1 MQEVPVL
8 IVGGGPVG
16 LTASILLSREGLTSL
31 LVERHAGTAIHPK
44 ARGIN
49 ARTMEMYRQLGIEAE
64 IRAAGLPP
72 DKARFIVWTRTLAGE
87 EIERRVPWRSS
98 DKSQEVSSVRN
109 CLCPQDDFEPVL
121 RAAAQRRPEAELR
134 FSTEVTDIVQDD
146 DGVTATLAN
155 LADGGE
161 TKVRAKYVIAAD
173 GAQSRIR
180 RSLGVQ
186 MIGREKVYESVNIV
200 FNADLRPWTA
210 DRPAALYFVE
220 HPKLKATF
228 LTINATDRWGFLVN
242 SLSAYGYTPADFTP
256 ERSAELVRMAAG
268 VSDLDVKILGIAPW
282 IASAH
287 VAERYRHGRIFLAG
301 DAAHEMPPTGGFGLN
316 TGVQDV
322 HNLAWKLAA
331 VLRGRAGEALLDTY
345 HDERQP
351 VGRAITSESL
361 NNSVS
366 MGRLAG
372 PSSGTALARP
382 EYLNEQ
388 GMIFGAAYAS
398 AAIIPDGTPE
408 PAVTNRTTDYVPSA
422 RPGGR
427 APHVWLEQGGAR
439 VSTIDLVGNG
449 FALLTGA
456 KGDDWAG
463 AARRVSTDIGLPL
476 KSFAIGNGDL
486 ADPDGE
492 WPAAYEVDH
501 DGAVLV
507 RPDGYVAWR
516 SRGGAAD
523 APATLRG
530 VFRAVLASP

>member
-1 MQEVPVL
+1 
-8 IVGGGPVG
+8 
-16 LTASILLSREGLTSL
+16 
-31 LVERHAGTAIHPK
+31 
-44 ARGIN
+44 
-49 ARTMEMYRQLGIEAE
+49 
-64 IRAAGLPP
+64 
-72 DKARFIVWTRTLAGE
+72 
-87 EIERRVPWRSS
+87 
-98 DKSQEVSSVRN
+98 
-109 CLCPQDDFEPVL
+109 
-121 RAAAQRRPEAELR
+121 
-134 FSTEVTDIVQDD
+134 
-146 DGVTATLAN
+146 
-155 LADGGE
+155 
-161 TKVRAKYVIAAD
+161 
-173 GAQSRIR
+173 
-180 RSLGVQ
+180 
-186 MIGREKVYESVNIV
+186 
-200 FNADLRPWTA
+200 
-210 DRPAALYFVE
+210 
-220 HPKLKATF
+220 
-228 LTINATDRWGFLVN
+228 
-242 SLSAYGYTPADFTP
+242 
-256 ERSAELVRMAAG
+256 
-268 VSDLDVKILGIAPW
+268 
-282 IASAH
+282 
-287 VAERYRHGRIFLAG
+287 
-301 DAAHEMPPTGGFGLN
+301 MPPTGGFGLN